1 MNPCLCLDCGIH
13 DTKVV
18 LGARALESECS
29 GQTSK
34 EFVRIRKID
43 YFMENAYLEW
53 AYENAYYRT
62 ATIIPLVALSLTS
75 QVALGK

>member
-18 LGARALESECS
+18 LGTWALESECS
-29 GQTSK
+29 EQTSK
-34 EFVRIRKID
+34 EFVRINKID

-53 AYENAYYRT
+53 AYENA
-62 ATIIPLVALSLTS
+62 
-75 QVALGK
+75 